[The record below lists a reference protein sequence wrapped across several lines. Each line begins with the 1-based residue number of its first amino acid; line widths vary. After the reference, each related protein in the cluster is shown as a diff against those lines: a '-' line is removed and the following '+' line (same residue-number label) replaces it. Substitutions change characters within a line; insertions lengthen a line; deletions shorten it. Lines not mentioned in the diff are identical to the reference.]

1 MRRSRLTSTQVF
13 LLVSALLIAA
23 LIGVLVSPTVLDGK
37 GLFLAAAAIGG
48 AAFVLLLVEETELAI
63 LVLLASRASLDLVA
77 NRRVGP
83 LNVAAV
89 LGLLVIAAGVLHMIN
104 RREVPSPRDPMFP
117 YVLFLLVCVVSLVE
131 TPDRLGGVKD
141 LFRFTSLFFIYQL
154 VGYVGR
160 TERGMRRVLAA
171 IAISGIGPILVG
183 AYQLATGSGF
193 TIKQG
198 AFVRLEGTF
207 VHPNPF
213 SLYLALV
220 LPALIATWIVVKE
233 WRRWLGVIIVGLTI
247 CLVFTFT
254 RTGWIGLVA
263 AVLVMAWLRYRKILF
278 VVPIVLAAVLFL
290 IPGVGD
296 RFSDLSSTESP
307 SGTTTNSLD
316 WRFAYWSEA
325 LQNVG
330 ESPVWGQGL
339 GYIKE
344 TTEEGKE
351 AHNDFVRVLVE
362 TGLAGFVLFVWA
374 VGRLT
379 KESIAAVRR
388 RRGTPLRS
396 AVRVAFA
403 GTMVAYLLMSLTSN
417 LISQPA
423 VQWYF
428 WSIMA
433 LAIYPTDPTDP
444 ESVAAT
450 AGAAGA
456 DASPRQSGT
465 RTGVGAPT

>member
-1 MRRSRLTSTQVF
+1 MKRRPLSPTQVF
-13 LLVSALLIAA
+13 LLVCALLIAA
-23 LIGVLVSPTVLDGK
+23 AIGVLVNPAVLGGK

-48 AAFVLLLVEETELAI
+48 AAFVLLLVEETEMAV
-63 LVLLASRASLDLVA
+63 LVLLASRASLDLVGDK
-77 NRRVGP
+77 RVGP

-89 LGLLVIAAGVLHMIN
+89 LGLLVIAAGLLHMMS
-104 RREVPSPRDPMFP
+104 RREVPSPRDPLFP
-117 YVLFLLVCVVSLVE
+117 YLLFLIVCVVSLVE
-131 TPDRLGGVKD
+131 SPDRLGGVKD

-160 TERGMRRVLAA
+160 TERGMRRVLVA
-171 IAISGIGPILVG
+171 IAVSGIGPILVG
-183 AYQLATGSGF
+183 AYQFLTGSGF
-193 TIKQG
+193 VIKQG

-220 LPALIATWIVVKE
+220 LPTLIATWIVMKQ
-233 WRRWLGVIIVGLTI
+233 WRRWLGFIVVGLAV

-263 AVLVMAWLRYRKILF
+263 AVLVMAWLRYRKIFF
-278 VVPIVLAAVLFL
+278 VIPIVLAALLFL
-290 IPGVGD
+290 IPGVAD
-296 RFSDLSSTESP
+296 RFSDLESTDAP

-325 LQNVG
+325 LQSLG
-330 ESPVWGQGL
+330 QSPVWGQGL

-351 AHNDFVRVLVE
+351 AHNDFVRVVVE
-362 TGLAGFVLFVWA
+362 TGLAGLIFFVWTMA
-374 VGRLT
+374 RLT
-379 KESIAAVRR
+379 LAAVRAVR
-388 RRGTPLRS
+388 RPATPLRA

-444 ESVAAT
+444 EASALE
-450 AGAAGA
+450 AGA
-456 DASPRQSGT
+456 DAADDKVEARA
-465 RTGVGAPT
+465 GVGTPA

>member
-1 MRRSRLTSTQVF
+1 MRNRLSPTQVF
-13 LLVSALLIAA
+13 LLVGACLTAA
-23 LIGVLVSPTVLDGK
+23 AIGILVNPAVLNGK
-37 GLFLAAAAIGG
+37 GLFLAAVGIAG
-48 AAFVLLLVEETELAI
+48 AAFVLLLVEETEWAM

-77 NRRVGP
+77 DKRVGP

-89 LGLLVIAAGVLHMIN
+89 LGLLVIAAGALHMMG
-104 RREVPSPRDPMFP
+104 RREFPTPRDVMFP
-117 YVLFLLVCVVSLVE
+117 YVLFLIVCVVSLVE
-131 TPDRLGGVKD
+131 SPDRLGGIKD
-141 LFRFTSLFFIYQL
+141 LFRFASLFFIYQL
-154 VGYVGR
+154 VGYIGR
-160 TERGMRRVLAA
+160 TERGMRRVLVA
-171 IAISGIGPILVG
+171 IAIGGIGPILVG
-183 AYQLATGSGF
+183 AYQFMTGAGF

-220 LPALIATWIVVKE
+220 LPALIAAWLVVKE
-233 WRRWLGVIIVGLTI
+233 WRRWLGVIIAGLTV
-247 CLVFTFT
+247 CLVLTFT

-263 AVLVMAWLRYRKILF
+263 AVLIMAWLRYRKIFF
-278 VVPIVLAAVLFL
+278 VIPIVLAAVLFL
-290 IPGVGD
+290 IPGVAD
-296 RFSDLSSTESP
+296 RFSDLSSTDSP

-316 WRFAYWSEA
+316 WRFQYWSEA
-325 LQNVG
+325 VQNVG

-339 GYIKE
+339 GYIRE

-362 TGLAGFVLFVWA
+362 TGLAGLALFVWA
-374 VGRLT
+374 VARIT
-379 KESIAAVRR
+379 IAAIKAARTPA
-388 RRGTPLRS
+388 TPLRA

-403 GTMVAYLLMSLTSN
+403 GTVVAYVLMSLTSN

-433 LAIYPTDPTDP
+433 LALAPTDPTDP
-444 ESVAAT
+444 DVVDIGDEQKTLAE
-450 AGAAGA
+450 
-456 DASPRQSGT
+456 AS
-465 RTGVGAPT
+465 APT

>member
-1 MRRSRLTSTQVF
+1 MLACA
-13 LLVSALLIAA
+13 LLVAA
-23 LIGVLVSPTVLDGK
+23 AIGVLVDPAVLGGK
-37 GLFLAAAAIGG
+37 GMFLAAASIAA
-48 AAFVLLLVEETELAI
+48 AAFVLLLVEETELAV
-63 LVLLASRASLDLVA
+63 LVLLASRASLDLVGDT
-77 NRRVGP
+77 RVGP

-89 LGLLVIAAGVLHMIN
+89 LGLLVIAAGILHMMS
-104 RREVPSPRDPMFP
+104 RREVPSPRDPLFP
-117 YVLFLLVCVVSLVE
+117 YLLFLIVCAVSLVE
-131 TPDRLGGVKD
+131 SPDKMGGVKD

-160 TERGMRRVLAA
+160 TERGMRRVLVA

-183 AYQLATGSGF
+183 AYQLFSGSGF
-193 TIKQG
+193 VIKQG

-213 SLYLALV
+213 SLYLVLV
-220 LPALIATWIVVKE
+220 LPALIAAWIVVKE
-233 WRRWLGVIIVGLTI
+233 WRRWLGIIIVGLGI

-263 AVLVMAWLRYRKILF
+263 AVLIMAWLRYRKIFF
-278 VVPIVLAAVLFL
+278 VIPIVLAAVLFL
-290 IPGVGD
+290 IPGVSA
-296 RFSDLSSTESP
+296 RFSDLDSTDAP
-307 SGTTTNSLD
+307 SGATTNSLD

-325 LQNVG
+325 LASLG

-339 GYIKE
+339 GYIKD

-362 TGLAGFVLFVWA
+362 TGVAGLVFFVWA
-374 VGRLT
+374 MARLAI
-379 KESIAAVRR
+379 EVVRVVR
-388 RRGTPLRS
+388 KRATPLRS

-433 LAIYPTDPTDP
+433 LAIYPTDPTDA
-444 ESVAAT
+444 EAVTEDDANEVDRTRAARGLVR
-450 AGAAGA
+450 AGAK
-456 DASPRQSGT
+456 T
-465 RTGVGAPT
+465 

>member
-1 MRRSRLTSTQVF
+1 MKRRALSPTQVF
-13 LLVSALLIAA
+13 LLVCALLIAA
-23 LIGVLVSPTVLDGK
+23 AIGVLVNPAVLGGK

-48 AAFVLLLVEETELAI
+48 AAFVLLLVEETEMAV
-63 LVLLASRASLDLVA
+63 LVLLASRASLDLVGDK
-77 NRRVGP
+77 RVGP

-89 LGLLVIAAGVLHMIN
+89 LGLLVIAAGLLHMMS
-104 RREVPSPRDPMFP
+104 RREVPSPRDPLFP
-117 YVLFLLVCVVSLVE
+117 YLLFLIVCVVSLVE
-131 TPDRLGGVKD
+131 SPDRLGGVKD
-141 LFRFTSLFFIYQL
+141 LFRFTSLFFMYQL

-160 TERGMRRVLAA
+160 TERGMRRVLVA
-171 IAISGIGPILVG
+171 IAVSGIGPILVG
-183 AYQLATGSGF
+183 GYQFLTGSGF
-193 TIKQG
+193 VIKQG

-220 LPALIATWIVVKE
+220 LPTLIATWIVMKQ
-233 WRRWLGVIIVGLTI
+233 WRRWLGFIVVGLAV

-263 AVLVMAWLRYRKILF
+263 AVLVMAWLRYRKVFF
-278 VVPIVLAAVLFL
+278 VIPIVLAALLFL
-290 IPGVGD
+290 IPGVAD
-296 RFSDLSSTESP
+296 RFSDLESTDSP

-325 LQNVG
+325 LQSLG
-330 ESPVWGQGL
+330 QSPVWGQGL

-351 AHNDFVRVLVE
+351 AHNDFVRVVVE
-362 TGLAGFVLFVWA
+362 TGLAGLIFFVWTMA
-374 VGRLT
+374 RLT
-379 KESIAAVRR
+379 IEAVRVVR
-388 RRGTPLRS
+388 KRATPLRS

-444 ESVAAT
+444 EASALE
-450 AGAAGA
+450 AGA
-456 DASPRQSGT
+456 DAADDKVEAPA
-465 RTGVGAPT
+465 GVGTPA